1 MVINGIELDFSIF
14 DADTADKY
22 ETAIQDTRDRLAN
35 LQDVLQA
42 EGIGN
47 MIRSAC
53 QAGFEC
59 FNTIFGKGAD
69 RKIFGDQVNFQICM
83 DAFMELDTKVAQE
96 IQDYV
101 RVMNTYS
108 AARVKRQ

>member
-1 MVINGIELDFSIF
+1 M
-14 DADTADKY
+14 
-22 ETAIQDTRDRLAN
+22 
-35 LQDVLQA
+35 LQYDL
-42 EGIGN
+42 GGLW
-47 MIRSAC
+47 
-53 QAGFEC
+53 
-59 FNTIFGKGAD
+59 
-69 RKIFGDQVNFQICM
+69 KIFGDQVNFQICM

>member
-53 QAGFEC
+53 QAVFEC
-59 FNTIFGKGAD
+59 FN
-69 RKIFGDQVNFQICM
+69 DQVNFQICM

>member
-1 MVINGIELDFSIF
+1 MEYCLSLLYVAMDELGLIW
-14 DADTADKY
+14 
-22 ETAIQDTRDRLAN
+22 
-35 LQDVLQA
+35 
-42 EGIGN
+42 
-47 MIRSAC
+47 
-53 QAGFEC
+53 
-59 FNTIFGKGAD
+59 
-69 RKIFGDQVNFQICM
+69 CM